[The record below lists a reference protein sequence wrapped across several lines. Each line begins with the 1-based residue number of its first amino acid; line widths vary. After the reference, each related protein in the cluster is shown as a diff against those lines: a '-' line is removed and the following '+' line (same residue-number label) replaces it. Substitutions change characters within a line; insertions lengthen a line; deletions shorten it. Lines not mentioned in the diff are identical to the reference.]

1 VLAAAGLRVTAPRV
15 AVLRVLGRQPHATA
29 EAVAR
34 AVRAELGAVSTQAIY
49 DVLNAFTEAG
59 VVRRIQPMGS
69 PARYELRTGDN
80 HHHLVCRVCGRA
92 DDVDCA
98 VGSAPC
104 LEPSGALGYRLDEAE
119 VVYWGTCPSCQ
130 TAMAPDASQAS
141 TAKSPFDAPHRDGKK
156 RTRQEG

>member
-1 VLAAAGLRVTAPRV
+1 VTPTEAQPLHLLAAAGLRVTAPRV
-15 AVLRVLGRQPHATA
+15 AVLRVLERRPHATT
-29 EAVAR
+29 EVVAA

-59 VVRRIQPMGS
+59 VVRRIQPAGS

-98 VGSAPC
+98 VGAVPC
-104 LEPSGALGYRLDEAE
+104 LEPSDALGYRVDEAE
-119 VVYWGTCPSCQ
+119 VVYWGTCPSCG
-130 TAMAPDASQAS
+130 AAAPKNS
-141 TAKSPFDAPHRDGKK
+141 K
-156 RTRQEG
+156 RKG